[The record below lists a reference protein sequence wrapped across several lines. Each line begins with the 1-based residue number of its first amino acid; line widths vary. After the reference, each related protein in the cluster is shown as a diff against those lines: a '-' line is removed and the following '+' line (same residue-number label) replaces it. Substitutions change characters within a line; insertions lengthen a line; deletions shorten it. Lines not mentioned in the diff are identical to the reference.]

1 MPRSLRALAADIEG
15 RHRLISEVCN
25 HSSPSL
31 RTRVCVCWFSTLIY
45 MLLL

>member
-1 MPRSLRALAADIEG
+1 MPLSLRALAADIEG

-31 RTRVCVCWFSTLIY
+31 RTRVCVC
-45 MLLL
+45 